1 MRSLSER
8 AAAQIRELIV
18 TLALPP
24 GAPINEKELM
34 IRLGVGRTPVREA
47 LQALARERLVD
58 VFPRRGMTVSPV
70 NVGDLADL
78 TEARLSLEST
88 AARVAAERTTQADR
102 EIIADLLR
110 ELDHAAGRQ
119 DEQALIE
126 LDRRIHRH
134 VYACAHNP
142 VIEATLND
150 YYVLALRIWHLALD
164 RVARLDQAVNEH
176 RRLLRAIRDGH
187 PDQAEQ
193 TMKRHISGF
202 DAAIRRA
209 L

>member
-1 MRSLSER
+1 LSER
-8 AAAQIRELIV
+8 AATQIRELIV
-18 TLALPP
+18 TLVLPP

-78 TEARLSLEST
+78 TEARLALESA

-164 RVARLDQAVNEH
+164 RVVRLDRAVSEH
-176 RRLLRAIRDGH
+176 RKLLRAIRDGH
-187 PDQAEQ
+187 ADQAEQ
-193 TMKRHISGF
+193 TMKSHISGF